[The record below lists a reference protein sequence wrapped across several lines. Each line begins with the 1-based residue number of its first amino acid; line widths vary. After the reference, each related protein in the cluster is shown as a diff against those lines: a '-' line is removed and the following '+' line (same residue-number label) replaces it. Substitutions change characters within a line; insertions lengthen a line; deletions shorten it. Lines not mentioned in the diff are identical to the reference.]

1 MIAQLRG
8 QIVDMSGDT
17 VVMDVAGVGYAVNVS
32 AKTHALLAVG
42 VHDVTLF
49 TQMQVTPDSMTL
61 FGFEKARE
69 REAFRILV
77 QVQGV
82 GPRAAMSILSVLSPA
97 ELGAAALSGDK
108 AMVSRA
114 EGVGAKIAGRVV
126 NELAGQAERLIG
138 ADGAVV
144 GQVSGSGTVDDGI
157 HADVIS
163 ALVNLGYGRAEA
175 FAALKRVRATDEAGD
190 DAKSLIGAT
199 LRELG
204 K

>member
-32 AKTHALLAVG
+32 AKTHAVLAVG

-126 NELAGQAERLIG
+126 NELSGQAERLIG

-144 GQVSGSGTVDDGI
+144 GQGSGAGAVDDGI